1 MKNTSTM
8 KVKNQIV
15 FWVCVIVI
23 LGMHQTLG
31 INCPG
36 CTPLDTLTF
45 DKMINSFR
53 VSIVKFDVAYPYG
66 DKHDEFAKV
75 AVEGA
80 QFPEL
85 FVGEVGIKDYGDK
98 DNEELGQR
106 YKIVKEDYPV
116 VMIFVKN
123 DKTGE
128 VEASKFAG
136 EFKSAN
142 LKNFLR
148 QKSGVYLPLPG
159 CLEEFDNLADQFMST
174 TELSIKQQTYKNA
187 EAKAQRI
194 SNDKKQKRA
203 ETYVKYMKKIISDGD
218 EFLSKE
224 SARIKKLLAGK
235 ITDTKKKELE
245 EKTNVLRSFAREESK
260 TKDEL

>member
-1 MKNTSTM
+1 MSMKTHAM
-8 KVKNQIV
+8 
-15 FWVCVIVI
+15 FWACAIVI
-23 LGMHQTLG
+23 LGARDALG

-80 QFPEL
+80 PIPEL

-98 DNEELGQR
+98 DNEELGKR
-106 YKIVKEDYPV
+106 YNIVKDDYPV
-116 VMIFVKN
+116 MMIFVKN
-123 DKTGE
+123 DKSGE

-136 EFKSAN
+136 DFKSAN

-148 QKSGVYLPLPG
+148 QKSGIYLPLPG

-174 TELSIKQQTYKNA
+174 EDLSTKQQTYKNA
-187 EAKAQRI
+187 DAKAQRI
-194 SNDKKQKRA
+194 SDEKQQKRA
-203 ETYVKYMKKIISDGD
+203 ETYVKYMKKILSDGD

-224 SARIKKLLAGK
+224 SARIKKLLSGK
-235 ITDTKKKELE
+235 ITDTKMKELE
-245 EKTNVLRSFAREESK
+245 EKTNVLRSFAREQSK